1 MPDVRARRLADAGYE
16 RARRARLWLAAT
28 VLGLFAGGLALGTV
42 KFEVAVAVMFVGAI
56 VVSGLSSAAGRAAAG
71 RTRGRQEP

>member
-16 RARRARLWLAAT
+16 RARRDRMRLAAT
-28 VLGLFAGGLALGTV
+28 VLWLFAGGLALGTV
-42 KFEVAVAVMFVGAI
+42 KFEVAVAVMLVGAI
-56 VVSGLSSAAGRAAAG
+56 VVYGLSSAAGRAAAG